1 MIKKVTKEDAQKDTQ
16 KDSRIIRG
24 HHVTEKASRL
34 SPENQYVFK
43 VDLKAD
49 KLAIKKAI
57 EKQFNV
63 KIKAVNTLIRG
74 GKTRRFGKTTGKKS
88 DLKMAYVTLENG
100 YSINLDSSTA
110 KG

>member
-1 MIKKVTKEDAQKDTQ
+1 MIDKEN
-16 KDSRIIRG
+16 SRLIRG
-24 HHVTEKASRL
+24 HHLTEKASRL
-34 SPENQYVFK
+34 GSENQYVFK
-43 VDLKAD
+43 VDLKAN
-49 KLAIKKAI
+49 KAAIKKVI
-57 EKQFNV
+57 EKQFSV